1 MAFIEINFNSNRKLM
16 AVMEQFQ
23 TVLLSMNENLTNV
36 LEDIIY
42 IKERLENALNEDG
55 GLSAE
60 DEEEVLDGLQAVADR
75 IAGLAAATEDRPI
88 DPPVEEDPPVDPPVD
103 EPA

>member
-1 MAFIEINFNSNRKLM
+1 M

-60 DEEEVLDGLQAVADR
+60 DEEEVLTGLQAVADR
-75 IAGLAAATEDRPI
+75 IAGLAAATEDRPV
-88 DPPVEEDPPVDPPVD
+88 DPPVEDPNPPVDPPVDPPV
-103 EPA
+103 E